1 MRAMARLKIVVG
13 VTGASGAPYA
23 LEFLR
28 ILKTGG
34 HNASLIITASARQ
47 ILDAELDGG
56 ARSLETLADETLDNS
71 DVGAWPASGSR
82 RFDAMVVVPCSMS
95 TLSKIAWGISDS
107 LITRSAAV
115 ALKEGRKLV
124 VVPRE
129 TPLSLPMI
137 DSMRQLTLA
146 GGIVLPAMPAFYH
159 RPKKIG
165 DLVLFVAA
173 RIASS
178 VGIEAKGAPEW
189 NPPHPPHLLRKSPLR
204 SKK

>member
-1 MRAMARLKIVVG
+1 MPGLNIVVG
-13 VTGASGAPYA
+13 VTGASGALYA

-28 ILKTGG
+28 ILKSGG
-34 HNASLIITASARQ
+34 HKSSLIITESARQ
-47 ILDAELDGG
+47 ILEAELEGG
-56 ARSLETLADETLDNS
+56 AGALEAIAGETLDNK

-95 TLSKIAWGISDS
+95 TLSKIACGISDS
-107 LITRSAAV
+107 LVTRAAAV
-115 ALKEGRKLV
+115 ALKERRRLV

-137 DSMRQLTLA
+137 DAMRQVTLA

-159 RPKKIG
+159 EPKKID

-173 RIASS
+173 RIASA
-178 VGIEAKGAPEW
+178 VGAEARNAPEW
-189 NPPHPPHLLRKSPLR
+189 NPPLARSPRQVNGKSSTR
-204 SKK
+204 GKK